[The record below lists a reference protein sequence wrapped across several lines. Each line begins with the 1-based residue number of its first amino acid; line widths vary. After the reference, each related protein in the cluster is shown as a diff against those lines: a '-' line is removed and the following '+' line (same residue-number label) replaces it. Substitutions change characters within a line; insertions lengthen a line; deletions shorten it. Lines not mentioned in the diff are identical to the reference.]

1 MVIVRPPMRC
11 RPVGDRYS
19 IGRPPPWRPVAGGFH
34 DVSTAGPRRARRE
47 RDDRRLAGGR
57 GDRGGRRPDRVGRA
71 RRRAADGHRVDPRDP
86 RPRRRVA
93 AAGLRRDAHPHAL
106 PGGARTTARSRGRS
120 RSSARSS
127 ARPRRCARLLL
138 SGATT
143 ARDTGSRLD
152 VALAIR
158 SATCATASSPGRAC
172 WWSGRRSRP
181 PPGTTGSWVARPTRP
196 TPSSRASARRRRP
209 ASTRSS
215 SWRRAAA
222 TRRPPTRAR
231 SSTTPRRWP
240 RPPPRRTAWGCRSW
254 PTR

>member
-1 MVIVRPPMRC
+1 MRC

-34 DVSTAGPRRARRE
+34 DVSTAGPRRTRRE

-71 RRRAADGHRVDPRDP
+71 RRRAADGHRDDPRGP

-106 PGGARTTARSRGRS
+106 PGSPGLPRRSPGRS
-120 RSSARSS
+120 RSSDRSS
-127 ARPRRCARLLL
+127 ERRRRCAPCCCPVRRPRATPAAGWTWPSR
-138 SGATT
+138 SGRRRWT
-143 ARDTGSRLD
+143 
-152 VALAIR
+152 V
-158 SATCATASSPGRAC
+158 SSPGRAC

-181 PPGTTGSWVARPTRP
+181 RPGTTGSSVARPTRP
-196 TPSSRASARRRRP
+196 TPSSPASARRRRP

-215 SWRRAAA
+215 SWPRAAA
-222 TRRPPTRAR
+222 TRRRPTRAR
-231 SSTTPRRWP
+231 SSTTPRPWP
-240 RPPPRRTAWGCRSW
+240 RRRPRRTGWGCRSW